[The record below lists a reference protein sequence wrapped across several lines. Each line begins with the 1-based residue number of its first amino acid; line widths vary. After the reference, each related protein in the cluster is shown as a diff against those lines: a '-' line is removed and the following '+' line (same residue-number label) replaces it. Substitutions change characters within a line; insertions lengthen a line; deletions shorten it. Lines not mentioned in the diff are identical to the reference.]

1 MVEILPFKGIRYA
14 ADIDIE
20 KVITPPYDVISSEE
34 IEEYHK
40 AHKNNIIRLILGKH
54 FEDDTPANNS
64 YTRARDHF
72 NNWLKEGVLIQDE
85 RACIYL
91 LEQEFSVEGERKKMQ
106 GIISLVKLEEFE
118 KGVILPHEETLADH
132 VDDRFHLM
140 STCSANL
147 SQIFTMYSD
156 KEQVVEKIAEEE
168 KEKNPVAEVELDGVV
183 NRLWMLDDPD
193 VVAKVKS
200 VMKDEKLFIADGHHR
215 YTTALMVRDQARKR
229 CGPDAFDYT
238 MMYYTNMDSGGITIL
253 PAHRLLG
260 NLNFD
265 VTGLK
270 SLEEYFEIEQVNQE
284 QMLRK
289 LKEMNKSQHV
299 FGMCFNGSSYI
310 LKLRDENVMDNVIDE
325 GKSKEWKRLD
335 VTIIH
340 ELLIDMLVGH
350 DSLSYI
356 IDESE
361 ALKKASENGNLVI
374 FVNPTK
380 IEEVKK
386 IALNGEKMPGKATY
400 FYPKLVTGLVMN
412 KID

>member
-54 FEDDTPANNS
+54 FEDDTPENNS
-64 YTRARDHF
+64 YTRASDHF
-72 NNWLKEGVLIQDE
+72 NNWLKEGVLIEDKQP
-85 RACIYL
+85 CIYL

-140 STCSANL
+140 STCGANF

-183 NRLWMLDDPD
+183 NRLWMIDDPD
-193 VVAKVKS
+193 VIAKVKS
-200 VMKDEKLFIADGHHR
+200 VMEEKKLFIADGHHR

-229 CGPDAFDYT
+229 GGPGAYDYT
-238 MMYYTNMDSGGITIL
+238 MMYYTNMDAGGVTIL
-253 PAHRLLG
+253 PAHRLLH

-265 VTGLK
+265 VTGLAA
-270 SLEEYFEIEQVNQE
+270 LEEYFEIEEVKQT
-284 QMLRK
+284 QMLKK
-289 LKEMNKSQHV
+289 LKDMNKSHHV
-299 FGMCFNGSSYI
+299 FGMCFNGNAYL
-310 LKLRDENVMDNVIDE
+310 LKLRDENVMDGVIDAA
-325 GKSKEWKRLD
+325 KSKEWKRLD

-356 IDESE
+356 IDEDE
-361 ALKKASENGNLVI
+361 AFSRAGEGGNLVI

-380 IEEVKK
+380 VEEVKR

-400 FYPKLVTGLVMN
+400 FYPKLATGLVMY